1 MVPFIHQPVL
11 LAEVLANLRPRAG
24 KSFFDGTCGGAGHSG
39 AMLRESSPTG
49 FLYACD
55 QDGDAIAVATE
66 RLAPFAGRFELRRM
80 NFADA
85 AGWVPAGSCAGALID
100 CGVSSFQIDHGARG
114 FSFQQDGPLD
124 SRMDQRAAMT
134 AADIVNQWSVEE
146 LAKIFWEYGE
156 ERESR
161 RIARAIETERKM
173 VKFETTRQLAGL
185 VQRTCPRT
193 DQLPGRLARIFQAL
207 RIVVNDEMEV
217 LRRGLAAAF
226 GMLEPQGRLGVITF
240 HSLEDR
246 IVKDF
251 MRELARDYSL
261 PPGEADFPHLRIP
274 RTPPGRLVTRKPFF
288 PGEAELAANPRSR
301 SAHLRVLERI

>member
-1 MVPFIHQPVL
+1 
-11 LAEVLANLRPRAG
+11 
-24 KSFFDGTCGGAGHSG
+24 
-39 AMLRESSPTG
+39 MLRESSPTG

-80 NFADA
+80 NFAEA